1 MPTTSEAAYILEL
14 STELL
19 DDIELDRLPPDK
31 LILKANRLARLA
43 GSEEVRQWLS
53 FEMRGYNSRIMTGA
67 CGRPCPS

>member
-53 FEMRGYNSRIMTGA
+53 FEMRGYNGTDPVSMKYMSLT
-67 CGRPCPS
+67 